1 MAMTNTFHRLATA
14 CALVAGS
21 ILCVGVNAGTGQE
34 ATAQAQHEH
43 MAGGSA
49 VANMKLDDGKQ
60 WATDAPLRSGM
71 AAIRKS
77 FDADH
82 PAIHTGEETDA
93 QYAALAGKIEAQ
105 VNDIVRNCHLP
116 PAADA
121 NLHFVIAD
129 LLQGVNLM
137 RGTNPA
143 RSRHDGA
150 ALVHGAL
157 NAYGQYFED
166 PGWRH

>member
-1 MAMTNTFHRLATA
+1 MTITVHRVDLA
-14 CALVAGS
+14 CALLLSLAVCS
-21 ILCVGVNAGTGQE
+21 SVSAGTGQE

-43 MAGGSA
+43 MSGGSA
-49 VANMKLDDGKQ
+49 VSNMKLDDGKQ
-60 WATDAPLRSGM
+60 WATDAPLRGGM
-71 AAIRKS
+71 AAIRKA

-93 QYAALAGKIEAQ
+93 QYEVLAGKIEAQ
-105 VNDIVRNCHLP
+105 VNDIVRNCHLA

-157 NAYGQYFED
+157 IAYGQYFED
-166 PGWRH
+166 PGWSH

>member
-1 MAMTNTFHRLATA
+1 MTIANHRLTTTCTLLASFVLCTS
-14 CALVAGS
+14 VSAGS
-21 ILCVGVNAGTGQE
+21 DQE

-43 MAGGSA
+43 MSGGSA

-60 WATDAPLRSGM
+60 WATDSPLRFGM

-82 PAIHTGEETDA
+82 PAIHAGQETDA
-93 QYAALAGKIEAQ
+93 QYEALAGNIEVQ
-105 VNDIVRNCHLP
+105 VNDIVRNCHLQ

-137 RGTNPA
+137 RGTNPE

-157 NAYGQYFED
+157 IAYGQYFED
-166 PGWRH
+166 PGWGH